1 MIANTAG
8 PWFNLTKRG
17 IKMAYETL
25 IVEKSDAVMT
35 VTLNRPAKRNA
46 MNGQMLAEFDQLF
59 TELRTDLDTRF
70 VIFTGA
76 GTAFSSGADLS
87 DMATLETPVSPG
99 DMMRLQQLS
108 GHDFIRRL
116 ENLEQITI
124 AAVNGYALGAGL
136 VVAMG
141 CDFRIASASAS
152 FGIPEVNIGMFFTWG
167 CTPRLTRLI
176 GPAKA
181 KEMIMTCD
189 RIDAE
194 EALRIGLVNTVV
206 PPEQL
211 MEAAHELVDKIRSK
225 APLAIRMTKKIVN
238 AATAPNFGDLYTC
251 EPELVERLFLS
262 QEPMEGIKA
271 FIEKRKPDF
280 TGR

>member
-1 MIANTAG
+1 MV
-8 PWFNLTKRG
+8 
-17 IKMAYETL
+17 YETL

-46 MNGQMLAEFDQLF
+46 MNGQMLAEFEQLF
-59 TELRTDLDTRF
+59 TELRTDLDTKF

-87 DMATLETPVSPG
+87 DMAGGEIPESPG

-124 AAVNGYALGAGL
+124 AAVNGVCLGAAFVL
-136 VVAMG
+136 AHG
-141 CDFRIASASAS
+141 CDFIIASENAS
-152 FGIPEVNIGMFFTWG
+152 FGIPEANRGFFYTWA
-167 CTPRLTRLI
+167 CSPRLAHLVGRS
-176 GPAKA
+176 KA

-189 RIDAE
+189 RVDAQ
-194 EALRIGLVNTVV
+194 EALRLGIAIKVV
-206 PPEQL
+206 PPEKL
-211 MEAAHELVDKIRSK
+211 MDTAYELIEKIASN
-225 APLAIRMTKKIVN
+225 APLAIRMTKKIIN
-238 AATAPNFGDLYTC
+238 AATAPNFGDIFVC
-251 EPELVERLFLS
+251 EPELVERLALS
-262 QEPMEGIKA
+262 SDLMEGVKA